1 MSVTERNLLG
11 EHDFLTG
18 SPSDV
23 ILDIFCHLA
32 IADLLAVRCTCR
44 RLSWLSTLKVVWLEI
59 LQRDIVAHALPMPS
73 YCLPLGMLSANQVEC
88 LVRHLYQVNRN
99 MWRPS
104 EPCHRAINLPSNRPI
119 TWVRLVLGQ
128 WVLIASSDI
137 SSSVISL
144 WHLPSLLQ
152 PGRESTVSPVAQAF
166 LDGPVEQG
174 LVEVHHYHGI
184 TIALCLKKRIP
195 CISVMTIENLGQTT
209 AFRQLATI
217 TDASH
222 LRFLHGSYIGVAF
235 SQNISVSSVHN
246 WRTGEIDY
254 LQTIPD
260 LKGGYIDMA
269 ARSNWIAAVSRMN
282 LHIYMPDYTA
292 GGRCKFWRGLNMPI
306 AMSSACFNE
315 APVSV
320 VPSGNGESEK
330 LYLCIANHRGIHIYE
345 VICRPLDDHLE
356 LIPVWTHNLG
366 LVAQKYESLTIQ
378 PRFGASPHVI
388 TWLRDCVDLSFL
400 PTFVAARIPTA
411 DSVVGAED
419 VIEISDPNL
428 PSLYCQPVRD
438 FDEARGVAIFG
449 NAFGELALVDFS
461 GVAGR
466 SQEVLGSC
474 FQPLS
479 FPPSLGYDLL
489 PTEPVHCVPAP
500 PFPYCGGDLYDE
512 HKEYLFELW
521 REYEPENIPE
531 GWDTD
536 WELWGEWVCFVN
548 GFQFD
553 GIASLLENTYY
564 YYGQVVPLLQRPD
577 EYLIFEAGGL
587 LFVLREQ
594 RLVPYVAYELIAPE
608 QLAIMI
614 DANDGLGSIPVTR
627 IPKLDDTRH
636 IELGNS
642 VSRWEYERKHQKRN
656 RWQEL
661 VDRGGKVH
669 WSLLAKDIHYRPSK
683 NSQ

>member
-1 MSVTERNLLG
+1 MSAIERHSIG
-11 EHDFLTG
+11 EHNFLTG

-32 IADLLAVRCTCR
+32 IADLLATCR
-44 RLSWLSTLKVVWLEI
+44 RLSWLSTLKVLWLEI

-99 MWRPS
+99 VWRPS
-104 EPCHRAINLPSNRPI
+104 EPYYRTIHLPSNRPI

-128 WVLIASSDI
+128 WVLIASSDT
-137 SSSVISL
+137 SSSIIAL
-144 WHLPSLLQ
+144 WHLSSLLQ
-152 PGRESTVSPVAQAF
+152 VGRESTVSPVAQAF

-174 LVEVHHYHGI
+174 LVQVHRYHGV

-195 CISVMTIENLGQTT
+195 CISVMTIENLGQTA
-209 AFRQLATI
+209 AFRQLTTI
-217 TDASH
+217 PDASH
-222 LRFLHGSYIGVAF
+222 LRFLRGFYIGVAF
-235 SQNISVSSVHN
+235 SQNISIPSVHN
-246 WRTGEIDY
+246 WRTGDVDY

-269 ARSNWIAAVSRMN
+269 ARSNWIAAVSRMH
-282 LHIYMPDYTA
+282 LHIYILDFL
-292 GGRCKFWRGLNMPI
+292 GSGRCKFWRGLNMPI
-306 AMSSACFNE
+306 AMSSACFDE
-315 APVSV
+315 GSVSV
-320 VPSGNGESEK
+320 VPSVDEESEK
-330 LYLCIANHRGIHIYE
+330 LYLCVGNRRGIHIYE
-345 VICRPLDDHLE
+345 VVCRPLDDHLE

-366 LVAQKYESLTIQ
+366 LVAQKHESLTVQ

-400 PTFVAARIPTA
+400 PTFVAARIPTP
-411 DSVVGAED
+411 DSVVGTGD

-449 NAFGELALVDFS
+449 NAFGELALIDFS

-466 SQEVLGSC
+466 SQEILESC

-479 FPPSLGYDLL
+479 FPPSFGCDLL
-489 PTEPVHCVPAP
+489 PTEPVHCVFAP

-521 REYEPENIPE
+521 REHEPENIPE

-536 WELWGEWVCFVN
+536 WELWGGWVCFVN
-548 GFQFD
+548 GFQFA
-553 GIASLLENTYY
+553 GIASLLENAYH
-564 YYGQVVPLLQRPD
+564 YYGQVIPLLQRPYD
-577 EYLIFEAGGL
+577 YLIFEAGGF
-587 LFVLREQ
+587 LFVLREHG
-594 RLVPYVAYELIAPE
+594 LVPYIAYELIAPE
-608 QLAIMI
+608 ELATMI
-614 DANDGLGSIPVTR
+614 DANDGLASAPVTR

-636 IELGNS
+636 LELGNTQR
-642 VSRWEYERKHQKRN
+642 RWEYEREHQKRN

-669 WSLLAKDIHYRPSK
+669 WSLLAKDIHYRPRK